1 MPSLRAAHND
11 FGSAWPAMPR
21 KGHVRPGREAHGPEG
36 EEGGVAHLL
45 HHLPAVGLLFVL
57 IDMRWTCTAQ
67 QYRII
72 LEFAVSWDLALG
84 IRLKT
89 RKAC

>member
-45 HHLPAVGLLFVL
+45 HHLLAVGL
-57 IDMRWTCTAQ
+57 A
-67 QYRII
+67 
-72 LEFAVSWDLALG
+72 AVCPD
-84 IRLKT
+84 
-89 RKAC
+89 